1 MHNTKTRQ
9 LALNAVLAAMCAAL
23 GYLSLDFG
31 NLKITFESVPILI
44 GALLFGGLDGAAIG
58 AVGTL
63 IYQLLRYGVTV
74 TTPLWI
80 LPYVLC
86 GLVVGVYARRHDFQ
100 RCSGR
105 TDGHGHQYRGPDRG
119 RKDLR
124 LLHAHPDHRRAAAA
138 AGPLRGKGLGLC
150 LRPAAAADPAPEEG
164 EKSLNFRF
172 SCEKALTIKAFSC
185 ILIERS
191 EDSRWLRP

>member
-1 MHNTKTRQ
+1 MYNTKTRQ
-9 LALNAVLAAMCAAL
+9 LALNAMLAAMCAAL

-63 IYQLLRYGVTV
+63 IYQLLRYGITV

-86 GLVVGVYARRHDFQ
+86 GLVVGIYARRRSFALTQMQTVFIVVLAELMVTGLNTIALIVDAKIY
-100 RCSGR
+100 GYY
-105 TDGHGHQYRGPDRG
+105 TPTLITGALL
-119 RKDLR
+119 LR
-124 LLHAHPDHRRAAAA
+124 LVLCVGKALVYALVLPPLLSQLRKRR
-138 AGPLRGKGLGLC
+138 
-150 LRPAAAADPAPEEG
+150 
-164 EKSLNFRF
+164 
-172 SCEKALTIKAFSC
+172 EKA
-185 ILIERS
+185 
-191 EDSRWLRP
+191 

>member
-86 GLVVGVYARRHDFQ
+86 GLVVGLGSARRDFHPS
-100 RCSGR
+100 RWESTVFIVSGELLI
-105 TDGHGHQYRGPDRG
+105 TLLNTVTLYIDSKIYGYYYPGFILAPLA
-119 RKDLR
+119 LR
-124 LLHAHPDHRRAAAA
+124 LAICVGKAAVFSVLLPQLAGSVGRAVS
-138 AGPLRGKGLGLC
+138 PQ
-150 LRPAAAADPAPEEG
+150 
-164 EKSLNFRF
+164 KS
-172 SCEKALTIKAFSC
+172 
-185 ILIERS
+185 
-191 EDSRWLRP
+191 

>member
-23 GYLSLDFG
+23 GYLSLDF
-31 NLKITFESVPILI
+31 ESVPILI
-44 GALLFGGLDGAAIG
+44 AAMLFGGLDGAAIG

-63 IYQLLRYGVTV
+63 IYQLLRYGITV

-100 RCSGR
+100 LSQWQVIFIVVLAELMVTGIN
-105 TDGHGHQYRGPDRG
+105 TLALIVDAKIYGYYTPTLITGALL
-119 RKDLR
+119 LR
-124 LLHAHPDHRRAAAA
+124 LV
-138 AGPLRGKGLGLC
+138 LC
-150 LRPAAAADPAPEEG
+150 VG
-164 EKSLNFRF
+164 
-172 SCEKALTIKAFSC
+172 KALVYAFVLPPLLTDRKSVV
-185 ILIERS
+185 
-191 EDSRWLRP
+191 